1 MITFGNLAIDS
12 EQLTSFLKQE
22 MRIRD
27 LCKQE
32 ICHRIVTVAVQE
44 KGITISDQE
53 IQAEADQFRHQM
65 KLESAK
71 DTIQWLEH
79 QLITAEEWEEGIHRR
94 LLTQK
99 LAKHLFAH
107 EVPTYFT
114 QNKLNYEKVI
124 LYRIVVHNAPLAQ
137 ELFYQITEAEI
148 SFYQAAHQYDINEQR
163 RFYCGYEGTLSRREL
178 TPDTA
183 AQVFGSQP
191 KDVLGP
197 IQSEDGYDLLMVENF
212 LGADLT
218 EEIQTQI
225 LNQLF
230 NEWLDRELV
239 YLMHKD

>member
-12 EQLTSFLKQE
+12 EQLTSFLKRE
-22 MRIRD
+22 MRVRD

-32 ICHRIVTVAVQE
+32 IYSRIVTMAAKD
-44 KGITISDQE
+44 KGVTISDPE
-53 IQAEADQFRHQM
+53 IQAEADRFRHQM

-71 DTIQWLEH
+71 DTIQWLED

-99 LAKHLFAH
+99 LAKHLFEH
-107 EVPTYFT
+107 EVPTYFM

-124 LYRIVVHNAPLAQ
+124 LYRIVVRNAPLAQ

-148 SFYQAAHQYDINEQR
+148 SFYQAAHQYDTSERR
-163 RFYCGYEGTLSRREL
+163 RFHCGYEGTLSRREL
-178 TPDTA
+178 TPDMA

-197 IQSEDGYDLLMVENF
+197 IQSEEGYDLLMVEDF
-212 LGADLT
+212 LDAELT

-230 NEWLDRELV
+230 NEWLNRELI

>member
-1 MITFGNLAIDS
+1 MITFGNLTIDS
-12 EQLTSFLKQE
+12 DQVVSFLKRE
-22 MRIRD
+22 LRVRD

-32 ICHRIVTVAVQE
+32 IYSRIVTMAAQD
-44 KGITISDQE
+44 KGVTISDQE
-53 IQAEADQFRHQM
+53 IQAEADRFRHQM

-71 DTIQWLEH
+71 DTLQWLED

-99 LAKHLFAH
+99 LANHLFER

-137 ELFYQITEAEI
+137 ELFYQITEAET
-148 SFYQAAHQYDINEQR
+148 SFYQAAHQYDINERR
-163 RFYCGYEGTLSRREL
+163 RFHCGYEGTLSRQEL
-178 TPDTA
+178 IPDLA
-183 AQVFGSQP
+183 AQVFGSQS

-197 IQSEDGYDLLMVENF
+197 IQSEEGYDLLMVEDF
-212 LGADLT
+212 SGADLT

-230 NEWLDRELV
+230 NEWLDRELI